1 MSHEEFMVFQDMVMG
16 VFTNMEARLEAFDNT
31 HESA

>member
-1 MSHEEFMVFQDMVMG
+1 MSREEFMAIQDMVMG

-31 HESA
+31 HERA